1 MSCRNCK
8 YLTESRNNNG
18 IILYCSENHDCTF
31 NKCEYHKTN
40 YPDLNKCGIL
50 INALVKLAI
59 VDGSNLEK
67 YTLNDLSKVKMYIE
81 NTEVD
86 LNTLDKILKNIVI
99 NAKLEGIKNI
109 VPKIK
114 ETIEQW
120 ENDLNETL

>member
-1 MSCRNCK
+1 MNCRNCK
-8 YLTESRNNNG
+8 YLTENRDNNK
-18 IILYCSENHDCTF
+18 IILYCSENHDCTL
-31 NKCEYHKTN
+31 NKCEYYKTN
-40 YPDLNKCGIL
+40 YPDLNKHGVL

-59 VDGSNLEK
+59 VDGSDLEK
-67 YTLNDLSKVKMYIE
+67 YTLNDLTKVKMYIE

-86 LNTLDKILKNIVI
+86 LNTLDKILKDITT
-99 NAKLEGIKNI
+99 NAKLYGIKNI